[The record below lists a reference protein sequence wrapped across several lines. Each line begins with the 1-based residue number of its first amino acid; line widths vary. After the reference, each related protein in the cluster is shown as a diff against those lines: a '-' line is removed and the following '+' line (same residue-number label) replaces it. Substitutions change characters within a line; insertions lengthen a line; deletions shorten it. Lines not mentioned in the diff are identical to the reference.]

1 MRRSARTRWT
11 AVNRLTGVL
20 RRSRVLRTAHVEP
33 VALFPSPSLPAAA
46 AGERTRWGQL
56 RTTIHPGVGEITAM
70 PATKLRSRRSTAARR
85 ALRRRSSDAPGG
97 SRSQDRNSAITRWT
111 DAPLR
116 ARAASYLH
124 YRKQRGGASA
134 VRDRH

>member
-56 RTTIHPGVGEITAM
+56 RTTTRPGVGEITAIFFFNDT
-70 PATKLRSRRSTAARR
+70 ARTEIYTRSPHDAR
-85 ALRRRSSDAPGG
+85 P
-97 SRSQDRNSAITRWT
+97 TRERE
-111 DAPLR
+111 AN
-116 ARAASYLH
+116 
-124 YRKQRGGASA
+124 
-134 VRDRH
+134 